1 MKSILNWWGQ
11 IKPFFIN
18 VGLLLKKSFN
28 FICPIIENIFLAI
41 FSFCKKLFNAL
52 GVAEK
57 VILLVLFLV
66 LVFFSF
72 RLANQ
77 ENIKNTILVPEFGGM
92 YTEGMV
98 AEKASDISGV
108 IDKLT
113 KVGLTRF
120 DNDANLQG
128 DLATSWDI
136 NDDGKTYIFHLRD
149 IADANNL
156 VTVLKNKK
164 DIWQSVDISASDK
177 STLVLRLSQPY
188 SPMLNLVT
196 EPMFDYGPYKLE
208 SQTKTELRFIAN
220 KNFYLGSP
228 YVETIVEKL
237 YATQEDLDKGFAQ
250 QEVDG
255 LADAE
260 GQTAHKGYTIYS
272 MNLPKWQV
280 VFFNTKNS
288 NLADKTVR
296 QKIARGEKLDKN
308 IDLTLVTTDKSTNIS
323 QALELKN
330 KWQALGVNLNIVTRD
345 AATLQKTVIPNRDY
359 DVLLYGIDYGR
370 DPDSYPFWHSSQ
382 IGASGLNLSNFE
394 NVDVDKILEQA
405 RQTMDQNQR
414 KDLYNNLQ
422 NILNDEVP
430 AIFLNQT
437 VYTYEVS
444 NKVKGVTNHSGITAA
459 DRFNEVWKWWILEK
473 RIKK

>member
-1 MKSILNWWGQ
+1 MKSILNWLAK
-11 IKPFFIN
+11 IKPVFVNIGIIF
-18 VGLLLKKSFN
+18 KKFFN
-28 FICPIIENIFLAI
+28 FLYPIIKNTVLIIVAFL
-41 FSFCKKLFNAL
+41 KKLFGAL
-52 GVAEK
+52 GITEK
-57 VILLVLFLV
+57 IILLVLILV
-66 LVFFSF
+66 LTFFSF
-72 RLANQ
+72 RLTNQ
-77 ENIKNTILVPEFGGM
+77 KNIENTILVPDFGGM

-98 AEKASDISGV
+98 AEKASDVSAV

-120 DNDANLQG
+120 DKDANLQP

-136 NDDGKTYIFHLRD
+136 NDDGKTYVFHLRD

-156 VTVLKNKK
+156 VAVLKNKK
-164 DIWQSVDISASDK
+164 DVWQSIDISAPDK
-177 STLVLRLSQPY
+177 STLILKLSQPY
-188 SPMLNLVT
+188 SPLLNLLT

-208 SQTKTELRFIAN
+208 NQTKIELRFIAN

-308 IDLTLVTTDKSTNIS
+308 IDLTLVTSDKSANIS

-330 KWQALGVNLNIVTRD
+330 KWQPLGVNLNIVTRD
-345 AATLQKTVIPNRDY
+345 ATTLQKTVIPNRDY

-382 IGASGLNLSNFE
+382 IGANGLNLSNFE
-394 NVDVDKILEQA
+394 NVDADKILEQA
-405 RQTMDQNQR
+405 RQTTDPNQR

-437 VYTYEVS
+437 TYTYEVS
-444 NKVKGVTNHSGITAA
+444 NKVKGITNHSGITAA
-459 DRFNEVWKWWILEK
+459 DRFNEVWTWWIMEK
-473 RIKK
+473 RVKK